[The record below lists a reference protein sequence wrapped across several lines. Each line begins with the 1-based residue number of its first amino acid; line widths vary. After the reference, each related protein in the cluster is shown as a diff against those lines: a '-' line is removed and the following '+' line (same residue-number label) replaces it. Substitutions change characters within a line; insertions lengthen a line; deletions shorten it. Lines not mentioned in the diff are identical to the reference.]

1 MSPSLA
7 GGFFTTE
14 SPGKPQNLHFNN
26 LSGDSCETP
35 RWSLK
40 SCLTCCL
47 LVLFLLAGKE
57 LEPPELKGK
66 NPAEQQGLVQAG
78 EETVSSGCISSL
90 AISPGG
96 SQWVEFLT
104 VVICRKEK

>member
-26 LSGDSCETP
+26 LSGDSCEMP

-40 SCLTCCL
+40 SCLTYYL

-57 LEPPELKGK
+57 REPPGLRGK
-66 NPAEQQGLVQAG
+66 NPAEQQGLERAG
-78 EETVSSGCISSL
+78 EGMVSSGCISSL
-90 AISPGG
+90 AVSPGG
-96 SQWVEFLT
+96 SQWVDFLT